1 MNIVN
6 RFLLLII
13 FLVVLPRIGYSQ
25 NGTIR
30 GTIIEESSGEP
41 VYGVTVLVVGT
52 SNGTTTD
59 FDGKF
64 DLSLSEGEYDLRITY
79 VSYRPIVIEDIEV
92 ESDESKV

>member
-64 DLSLSEGEYDLRITY
+64 DLSLSCLLYTSPSPRD
-79 VSYRPIVIEDIEV
+79 
-92 ESDESKV
+92 